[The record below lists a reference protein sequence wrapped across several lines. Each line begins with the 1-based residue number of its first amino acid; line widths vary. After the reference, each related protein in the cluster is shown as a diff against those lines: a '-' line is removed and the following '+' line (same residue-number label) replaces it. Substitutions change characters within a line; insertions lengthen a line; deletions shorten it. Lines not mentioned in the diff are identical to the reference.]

1 MSWHAGNFILLL
13 FLRVQFYLIHFYL
26 ILKRGIDVL
35 KNDAALKKEGVT
47 EENFHEMI
55 GYYFTTSSTDGREVE
70 LKVKKHPI
78 LLFGFLRLTL

>member
-1 MSWHAGNFILLL
+1 M
-13 FLRVQFYLIHFYL
+13 
-26 ILKRGIDVL
+26 L